1 MSIIEDVLKRAGAE
15 EVKVEDL
22 RPGDKFFVWE
32 PYECGI
38 YEGTFVNSEPT
49 GNVTVKDDSGYEQC
63 LYLGEEQRWY
73 LVERA
78 PVEEPTGW
86 GAIVE
91 VGGVKYSR
99 IPDEGAP
106 DTAPWV
112 REAGYWYAWE
122 ELIEEGAPKILFEGI
137 SE

>member
-1 MSIIEDVLKRAGAE
+1 MSIIEDALKRAGAE

-22 RPGDKFFVWE
+22 RPGDKFVMRD
-32 PYECGI
+32 PYGCGI
-38 YEGTFVNSEPT
+38 YEGTVERVGPGSVYLR
-49 GNVTVKDDSGYEQC
+49 GVTWSLSVFDK
-63 LYLGEEQRWY
+63 QRWY

-78 PVEEPTGW
+78 PIEEPTGW

-91 VGGVKYSR
+91 VAGVKYSR
-99 IPDEGAP
+99 VPDDPQDDE
-106 DTAPWV
+106 PWV
-112 REAGYWYAWE
+112 REAGSWYTWA

>member
-1 MSIIEDVLKRAGAE
+1 MSIIENVFERAGAE

-22 RPGDKFFVWE
+22 RPGDKFVMREEEGSF
-32 PYECGI
+32 
-38 YEGTFVNSEPT
+38 YEGTFERFSQDYVYRREVSWPLCVM
-49 GNVTVKDDSGYEQC
+49 G
-63 LYLGEEQRWY
+63 EQRWY

-91 VGGVKYSR
+91 VDGMKFSR
-99 IPDEGAP
+99 VGIHDGFCWTYDGDA
-106 DTAPWV
+106 
-112 REAGYWYAWE
+112 WYAWE

>member
-1 MSIIEDVLKRAGAE
+1 MSIIENVFERAGAE

-86 GAIVE
+86 GAVVE
-91 VGGVKYSR
+91 MCGVKYSR
-99 IPDEGAP
+99 
-106 DTAPWV
+106 V
-112 REAGYWYAWE
+112 LGYDNAQWITPVMDYYVWE
-122 ELIEEGAPKILFEGI
+122 EIIKRGIPKVLFEGI

>member
-1 MSIIEDVLKRAGAE
+1 MSIIEDALKRAGAE

-22 RPGDKFFVWE
+22 RPGDKFVMREEEGSF
-32 PYECGI
+32 
-38 YEGTFVNSEPT
+38 YEGTFERFSQDYVYRREVSWPLCVM
-49 GNVTVKDDSGYEQC
+49 G
-63 LYLGEEQRWY
+63 EQRWY

-86 GAIVE
+86 GAVVE
-91 VGGVKYSR
+91 VAGVKYSR
-99 IPDEGAP
+99 IPDEGVP

-112 REAGYWYAWE
+112 RGAGYWYTWE
-122 ELIEEGAPKILFEGI
+122 ELIEEGAPKVLFEGI